1 MQMAHFEPILKPK
14 THSLCLSC
22 LSLPQP
28 PSTISDPSPINYN
41 DHDGTTTERYR
52 WMNVHGARG
61 NGSYCDVGVCTVL
74 VCCLLLEF
82 AGFFFLA
89 VQCY

>member
-1 MQMAHFEPILKPK
+1 MITIHPL
-14 THSLCLSC
+14 
-22 LSLPQP
+22 
-28 PSTISDPSPINYN
+28 STISDPSPINYN

-61 NGSYCDVGVCTVL
+61 NGSYCDVGVCTAL

-82 AGFFFLA
+82 AVFIFWGLYSVISLGLIGPRF
-89 VQCY
+89 